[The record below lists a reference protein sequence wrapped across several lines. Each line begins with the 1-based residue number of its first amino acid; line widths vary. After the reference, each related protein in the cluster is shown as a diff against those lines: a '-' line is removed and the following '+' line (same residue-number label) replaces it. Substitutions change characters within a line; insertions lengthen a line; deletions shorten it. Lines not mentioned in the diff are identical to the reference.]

1 MKSFIIQKGT
11 ALTLT
16 AILAGTLVFPAY
28 GSLHAANAVHV
39 AQATVKTPTQQAID
53 KAANTDNIPGVIVTV
68 KKGDASWS
76 YASGEA
82 NIEKNHKVD
91 ADSTFRIGST
101 SKSFVATVA
110 LQLAGEK
117 KLSLDDTVEKWLP
130 GLVKGN
136 GFDGNNIKI
145 RQLLNHT
152 SGIPDYLTPEFKTN
166 LLANPGENYTAEQL
180 IARGL
185 ELKPVTGWQY
195 SNTNTVIMGL
205 IIQKVTGETY
215 AEQIKKRI
223 IEPLQL
229 KRTFLPGSSTDIPK
243 KHARGYLNT
252 GDKLVDITVLN
263 PSFTNAAGEMISTGE
278 DMTTFFRALLGGK
291 LLTPEMQ
298 KEMLTS
304 TADSPLGRYGL
315 GIHGTK
321 LPDGTIVWG
330 HGGGIP
336 GFTNFAG
343 GTEDGQHVISININV
358 LSDAEKHINN
368 ILASEFAIEPQ
379 KELTEKEK
387 KSKHREDVKRV
398 MDEVVTIKRV
408 PSVIA
413 GGLKDGERW
422 SYAAGTASY
431 EVPSPVQPDFSFR
444 IGSITKTFTATVVL
458 QLAEEKQLNLDDTV
472 EKWLPGVVKGNGYD
486 GNKITIRQLLNHTS
500 GIASYTDNDMRD
512 ITIPQNP
519 FRYYTVDELIGLGL
533 AKPPVYAP
541 GEGWNYS
548 NTNTVLAGQIIQKAT
563 GDTYAEQ
570 IRKRFIEPL
579 GMTETFVMESS
590 HDIPGN
596 HATGYNLDR
605 SGRLYDLTEIN
616 QSWANAAGDMVS
628 SVKDLTTFFSAL
640 LGGKLLNEEMMKQ
653 MTTTVDTP
661 LGKFGLGIYEGKTPD
676 GQSYWGHSGG
686 TFGFESRAFGSLD
699 GKHIMVTCINAV
711 GPDVYPAHDKILNK
725 EFGR

>member
-1 MKSFIIQKGT
+1 M
-11 ALTLT
+11 
-16 AILAGTLVFPAY
+16 LVFPAY
-28 GSLHAANAVHV
+28 GTLHAANEV
-39 AQATVKTPTQQAID
+39 QAEVQAAVKTPTQQAID
-53 KAANTDNIPGVIVTV
+53 KAANTKNIPGVIVNV
-68 KKGDASWS
+68 KNGDESWS

-82 NIEKNHKVD
+82 NIERNHKVD
-91 ADSTFRIGST
+91 ADASFRIGST
-101 SKSFVATVA
+101 TKTFVATVA

-130 GLVKGN
+130 GLVQGN

-152 SGIPDYLTPEFKTN
+152 SGLPDYLTPDLRTN
-166 LLANPGENYTAEQL
+166 LITNPGEVYTAEQL
-180 IARGL
+180 IARAL
-185 ELKPVTGWQY
+185 KLKPVTGWQY
-195 SNTNTVIMGL
+195 SNTNFVIMGL

-215 AEQIKKRI
+215 AQQIKKRI

-229 KRTFLPGSSTDIPK
+229 KETILPGSSADFPK

-263 PSFTNAAGEMISTGE
+263 PSWANAAGEMISTGQ
-278 DMTTFFRALLGGK
+278 DITTFFRALLGGK
-291 LLTPEMQ
+291 LLTPEMK

-304 TADSPLGRYGL
+304 TADSPLGKYGL
-315 GIHGTK
+315 GIIATK
-321 LPDGTIVWG
+321 LPDGTVVWG

-336 GFTNFAG
+336 GFTNFGG

-358 LSDAEKHINN
+358 LSDAEKQIND
-368 ILASEFAIEPQ
+368 ILATEFAIEPQ
-379 KELTEKEK
+379 KELPEKKK
-387 KSKHREDVKRV
+387 KSKHLEDVKRV
-398 MDEVVTIKRV
+398 MDEVVTSKKV

-413 GGLKDGERW
+413 GGQQDGERW
-422 SYAAGTASY
+422 SYATGTASF
-431 EVPSPVQPDFSFR
+431 EVPHPVESNYSFR
-444 IGSITKTFTATVVL
+444 IGSITKAFTAAVVL
-458 QLAEEKQLNLDDTV
+458 QLAEEKTLNLDDTV

-500 GIASYTDNDMRD
+500 GIASYTDLDMRD
-512 ITIPQNP
+512 FTIPQNP
-519 FRYYTVDELIGLGL
+519 FRYYSVDELIGMAL

-563 GDTYAEQ
+563 GDSYAEQ

-596 HATGYNLDR
+596 HATGYNMDR

-616 QSWANAAGDMVS
+616 QSFANAAGDMVS

-653 MTTTVDTP
+653 MTTTVDSP
-661 LGKFGLGIYEGKTPD
+661 LGKFGLGIFELKTPD

-686 TFGFESRAFGSLD
+686 TYGFESRAFGSLD
-699 GKHIMVTCINAV
+699 GKRIMVTCINAV